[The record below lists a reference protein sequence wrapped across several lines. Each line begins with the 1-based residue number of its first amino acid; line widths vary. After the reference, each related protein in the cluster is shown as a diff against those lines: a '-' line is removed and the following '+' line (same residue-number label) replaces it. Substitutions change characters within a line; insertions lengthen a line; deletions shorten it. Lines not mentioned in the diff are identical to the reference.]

1 MFYNNLSVYIL
12 HLFVV
17 NPLAPSVVISTTVQ
31 TTVSMTTSSTLFV
44 GTSGMWIYNCN
55 NSIVHL
61 GGTVPTPT
69 KTTPTTN
76 PPSGGTSP
84 LVSIGAILGGV
95 VLIIILLTLGAL
107 GYFAFRKIRDRRLRT
122 EETDYEK
129 LIKYEVPSGD
139 DEEGGVVHINPLAE
153 S

>member
-1 MFYNNLSVYIL
+1 MY
-12 HLFVV
+12 
-17 NPLAPSVVISTTVQ
+17 
-31 TTVSMTTSSTLFV
+31 
-44 GTSGMWIYNCN
+44 
-55 NSIVHL
+55 L

-84 LVSIGAILGGV
+84 FVSIGAVLGGV

-107 GYFAFRKIRDRRLRT
+107 GYFVFRKIRDRKQT

-139 DEEGGVVHINPLAE
+139 DEEGGVVHINPLAD

>member
-1 MFYNNLSVYIL
+1 M
-12 HLFVV
+12 H
-17 NPLAPSVVISTTVQ
+17 TT
-31 TTVSMTTSSTLFV
+31 THTAVSMTTSSTLSV
-44 GTSGMWIYNCN
+44 GASTHTISGMWIYNCN

-84 LVSIGAILGGV
+84 AVSIGAVLGGV
-95 VLIIILLTLGAL
+95 AFIIILVTLGAL
-107 GYFAFRKIRDRRLRT
+107 GYYAFRKIRDRRRT

-139 DEEGGVVHINPLAE
+139 DDEGGAVHINPFGD